1 MCSLPRCQS
10 GLVGEA
16 FETLL
21 PDLHPASIH
30 PRTGHALEGHGSLR
44 DKLAPVAGKPSG
56 KPREIYGKFTVN
68 LREISGK
75 LPGDPMDYPSDPLYT
90 SNHKMVSSL
99 KGYVLKITEKPYPG
113 RPFRNIL
120 DAETIYGKFT
130 VNLR

>member
-1 MCSLPRCQS
+1 MFGRRSFPNAFTRLASSFDSPSHRPWGAMAASVTSLRQLLESLP
-10 GLVGEA
+10 
-16 FETLL
+16 
-21 PDLHPASIH
+21 
-30 PRTGHALEGHGSLR
+30 GS
-44 DKLAPVAGKPSG
+44 P
-56 KPREIYGKFTVN
+56 GKFTVN

>member
-1 MCSLPRCQS
+1 MFGRRSFPN
-10 GLVGEA
+10 A
-16 FETLL
+16 FTRL
-21 PDLHPASIH
+21 ASSFDSPSH
-30 PRTGHALEGHGSLR
+30 RPWGGHGSLR
-44 DKLAPVAGKPSG
+44 DQLAPVAGKPSG

-130 VNLR
+130 VTLR